1 MAAQTAEL
9 SAEQAAALNGNAA
22 LLEAKV
28 CQLSNE

>member
-1 MAAQTAEL
+1 MTTQTSEL

-28 CQLSNE
+28 CLLSNV